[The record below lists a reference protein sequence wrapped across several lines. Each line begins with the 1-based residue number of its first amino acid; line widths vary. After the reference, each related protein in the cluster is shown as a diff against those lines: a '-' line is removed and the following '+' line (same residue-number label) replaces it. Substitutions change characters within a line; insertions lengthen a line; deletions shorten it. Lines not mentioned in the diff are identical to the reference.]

1 MNSIRSATRNTNL
14 EILRIIS
21 MIFIVMSHSDDW
33 MGLPGLYENVV
44 CPNKFIMDWLH
55 LGGQVGVG
63 CFLLISGYFMVDRK
77 IELNKIL
84 RISGE
89 VWFYTIS
96 IYCVF
101 LVVNILNQS
110 GSFSSL
116 LREGIWALFPI
127 LLSHYWFVTAY
138 IILMV
143 LSPFFNKLIS
153 VMDKRMYCC
162 FLLTIITI
170 FVIIDGGLP
179 HVFLEGMSDGRLIP
193 VFIMYFIAGYIKKY
207 GSAREGDKAQK
218 HITVAVFTY
227 LMLFATVVVIDLAGG
242 FLNSPAIVSMC
253 YFWRPLNSPFVVIIC
268 IELFLGFLKLPQKKN
283 NKYVNAIAKSTF
295 GIYLLHS
302 NRIVS
307 RYVLPALFPI
317 YKETRFVMLLI
328 YSAGSVAIVLIV
340 CSIIDIIRGNTIEK
354 IWIGF
359 LDKYLISIEQKILQK
374 ASKIYI
380 RCKNILY
387 KYYQ

>member
-1 MNSIRSATRNTNL
+1 
-14 EILRIIS
+14 
-21 MIFIVMSHSDDW
+21 
-33 MGLPGLYENVV
+33 
-44 CPNKFIMDWLH
+44 
-55 LGGQVGVG
+55 
-63 CFLLISGYFMVDRK
+63 
-77 IELNKIL
+77 
-84 RISGE
+84 
-89 VWFYTIS
+89 
-96 IYCVF
+96 
-101 LVVNILNQS
+101 
-110 GSFSSL
+110 
-116 LREGIWALFPI
+116 
-127 LLSHYWFVTAY
+127 
-138 IILMV
+138 
-143 LSPFFNKLIS
+143 
-153 VMDKRMYCC
+153 MDKRMYCC

-193 VFIMYFIAGYIKKY
+193 VFMMYFIAGYIKKY

-359 LDKYLISIEQKILQK
+359 LDKYLISIEQKILQR
-374 ASKIYI
+374 AGKIYI